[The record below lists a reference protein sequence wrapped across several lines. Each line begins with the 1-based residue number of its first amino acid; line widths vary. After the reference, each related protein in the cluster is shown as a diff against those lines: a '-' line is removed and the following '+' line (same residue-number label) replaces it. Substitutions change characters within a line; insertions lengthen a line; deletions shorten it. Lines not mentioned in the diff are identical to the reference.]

1 MINQEQAETLVK
13 TLQDAWNEGDG
24 RRYAAPF
31 AEDADFVT
39 VAGLHARG
47 RHAIADNHD
56 RIFSTIYKGSRAS
69 MWVEQLRPI
78 GSDLALLHIGAT
90 LEVPGGPL
98 AGTMQALMTTVVDD
112 SDGQPAI
119 LSLHNT
125 IVRDLAQA
133 AGR

>member
-1 MINQEQAETLVK
+1 MIDQQQAETLVK
-13 TLQDAWNEGDG
+13 ALEDAWNGGDG

-31 AEDADFVT
+31 ADDADFVT

-47 RHAIADNHD
+47 RQAIADNHD
-56 RIFSTIYKGSRAS
+56 RIFSTIYKSSRVS
-69 MWVEQLRPI
+69 MSVEQLRSI
-78 GSDLALLHIGAT
+78 GSGLSLLHIGAT
-90 LEVPGGPL
+90 LEIPGGPL
-98 AGTMQALMTTVVDD
+98 AGTMQALMTTVVDN

-119 LSLHNT
+119 VSLHNT